1 MPFFILLIKGK
12 GKKFKGEFMQ
22 KQVKKFLGVIALLF
36 AITACS
42 TNSGEKKEAK
52 EEVKTES
59 KEEVKNHPKD
69 ELVLGIGS
77 EPEKGFNPI
86 FES

>member
-1 MPFFILLIKGK
+1 MPFFILIIKGK

-22 KQVKKFLGVIALLF
+22 KQVKKFLGVVALLF

-59 KEEVKNHPKD
+59 KEEAKNNRCMECYLFSCKRRSITNC
-69 ELVLGIGS
+69 G
-77 EPEKGFNPI
+77 
-86 FES
+86 